1 MAKVKPKK
9 VEIAFCPYCG
19 KRVKFRLYWEGV
31 ATPTR
36 KGIIIY
42 KELHAVCKE
51 CDCEIY
57 VPAVNDVNVYRRE
70 KAYAEK
76 VPEPVQIPIVA
87 GELAQRIEEQLKMKR
102 TQEIEEG
109 IKVLED
115 MFEDCEA
122 CKPEKAPPFGLTGWI
137 CPKCGRGLSPYTD
150 SCPCAANWEITCGT
164 GTGGNF

>member
-9 VEIAFCPYCG
+9 ITHGFCEYCG
-19 KRVKFRLYWEGV
+19 KNVKFRLYWEGV

-36 KGIIIY
+36 KGIITY

-76 VPEPVQIPIVA
+76 VPEPVQMPIASGEVA
-87 GELAQRIEEQLKMKR
+87 KAIEKMMQMKPSEETERGKEILK
-102 TQEIEEG
+102 E
-109 IKVLED
+109 
-115 MFEDCEA
+115 MFE
-122 CKPEKAPPFGLTGWI
+122 
-137 CPKCGRGLSPYTD
+137 GREQNG
-150 SCPCAANWEITCGT
+150 
-164 GTGGNF
+164 